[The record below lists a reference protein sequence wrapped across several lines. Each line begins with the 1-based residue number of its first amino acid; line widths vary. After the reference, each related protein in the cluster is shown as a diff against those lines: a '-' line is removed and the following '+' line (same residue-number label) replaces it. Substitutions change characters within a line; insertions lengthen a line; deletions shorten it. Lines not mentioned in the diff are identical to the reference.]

1 MEPNSEESS
10 IERLKRNLYSR
21 NEKLVPKEKRT
32 PVSAHDIEV
41 QQNWGTNTSF
51 DLSPEVMAKKNNSF
65 FNKFLL
71 GSLVFFLLSLGVAVF
86 IFFGGLN
93 MISSLI

>member
-32 PVSAHDIEV
+32 PVPAHEVDV
-41 QQNWGTNTSF
+41 QQNWGKNTNF
-51 DLSPEVMAKKNNSF
+51 DLSPEAMAK
-65 FNKFLL
+65 
-71 GSLVFFLLSLGVAVF
+71 
-86 IFFGGLN
+86 
-93 MISSLI
+93 